1 LPECGSQCYKVCI
14 DEMAERAVVRP
25 TIRQVAE
32 RAGVSTATVSRAL
45 SGARTVSAEL
55 AKRID
60 DAVVELG
67 YSSNGIASSLRRSRS
82 DTVGMV
88 VPDIANPF
96 FTALVKNVDRVLTD
110 RGLQMLLCDAQSSPD
125 MEASRLASLINRRV
139 DGIIISPTNEIDSGP
154 AVRAAAARVPVVQID
169 RRARD
174 TDTDWVGIDDD
185 FAQSLIVAHLREV
198 GVRTAAFVSAQPV
211 DSSTEL
217 RHAGLVK
224 HAANQ
229 GIQIDAN
236 SVLMG
241 DYTTEWGQD
250 AGARI
255 LSWPRRPDAIVC
267 GNDLIALG
275 VLQACRAAAVAVP
288 GEVVVTGFDD
298 IPFAALSTPPLTTI
312 AQPLDDIAAE
322 GVRLLVQAID
332 GAATGQTIRASL
344 GSRLVIREST
354 AP

>member
-1 LPECGSQCYKVCI
+1 
-14 DEMAERAVVRP
+14 MRP

-45 SGARTVSAEL
+45 SGARTVSPEL
-55 AKRID
+55 ARRIE
-60 DAVVELG
+60 DAVAELG
-67 YSSNGIASSLRRSRS
+67 YSSNGIASSLRRSRT

-96 FTALVKNVDRVLTD
+96 FTALVKNVDRVLAE
-110 RGLQMLLCDAQSSPD
+110 RGLQMLLCDAQSSPQV
-125 MEASRLASLINRRV
+125 EADRLSSLINRRV

-154 AVRAAAARVPVVQID
+154 AVRAASARVPVVQID

-185 FAQSLIVAHLREV
+185 FAQSLIVGHLCER
-198 GVRTAAFVSAQPV
+198 GVRSAAFVSARPT

-217 RHAGLVK
+217 RHAGLLK
-224 HAANQ
+224 HAGAQ
-229 GIQIDAN
+229 GITVNPDA
-236 SVLMG
+236 VLMG
-241 DYTTEWGQD
+241 EYSTQWGLQ

-255 LSWPRRPDAIVC
+255 LASGTRPDAIVC

-275 VLQACRAAAVAVP
+275 VLQACRDAGVAVP
-288 GEVVVTGFDD
+288 DQMVVTGFDD

-312 AQPLDDIAAE
+312 AQPLADIAAE
-322 GVRLLVQAID
+322 GVRLLAQAID
-332 GAATGQTIRASL
+332 GTATTQTIRASL
-344 GSRLVIREST
+344 GSRLVVRQST
-354 AP
+354 AICGVSPADTAGDAPQIT